1 MIIESTVP
9 RFLKQFTLCDL
20 STQKKGIAEALVE
33 YIEASKAL
41 YGSVDQPGE
50 LNGTKFLLELLS

>member
-1 MIIESTVP
+1 
-9 RFLKQFTLCDL
+9 
-20 STQKKGIAEALVE
+20 LVE